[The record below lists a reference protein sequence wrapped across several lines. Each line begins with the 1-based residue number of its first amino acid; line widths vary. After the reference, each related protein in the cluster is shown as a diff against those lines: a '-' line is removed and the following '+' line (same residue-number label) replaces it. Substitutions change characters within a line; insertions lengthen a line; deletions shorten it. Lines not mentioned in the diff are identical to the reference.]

1 MASLCE
7 GYDDDD
13 FIASQMCC
21 NCGGGIGGTEDSQ
34 GYDEDCEDT
43 HGDFVDSYG
52 DGCDWYD
59 YAPQDCGHYDT
70 DDFHSNE
77 MCCGCIRFAG

>member
-1 MASLCE
+1 
-7 GYDDDD
+7 
-13 FIASQMCC
+13 MCC
-21 NCGGGIGGTEDSQ
+21 FCGGGTDYVEGI
-34 GYDEDCEDT
+34 EDCEDT

-59 YAPQDCGHYDT
+59 YAPEDCGHYDT

-77 MCCGCIRFAG
+77 MCCGCIRMDYYEDLLEDELGEFFED